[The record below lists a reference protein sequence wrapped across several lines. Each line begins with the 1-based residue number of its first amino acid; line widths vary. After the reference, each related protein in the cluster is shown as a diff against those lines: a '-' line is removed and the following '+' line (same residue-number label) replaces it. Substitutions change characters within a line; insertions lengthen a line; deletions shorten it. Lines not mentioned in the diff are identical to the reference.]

1 MENQYAYAAR
11 MAELYNLLEDQL
23 SKDIFWARLQMDCE
37 ATIECEERLFELTGI
52 ATDEDIH
59 IKERMKAVSDKAAAD
74 GKKLF
79 LYGTKNTGKLV
90 GKLILQQG
98 GDFYAY
104 CARNH
109 ERFADGILG
118 KQVYSPDY
126 VFEHPDECY
135 VLIAAGDSAE
145 KINRIL
151 RDHKF
156 PENHIFFYVRPS
168 LHKSLHERQY
178 FEFPELF
185 PKGKAFVDGG
195 CYDCGTSKQFAE
207 WCGGNYS
214 KIFAFEPDPKKCQ
227 RCQAS
232 ADGSSLRLE
241 LIASGLS
248 DCAGTTRFAANE
260 NGSSHI
266 LDSEALYNDFLGEI
280 TGPEV
285 TIPTVALDDI
295 VGETEIGFIKM
306 DIEGA
311 ELSALHGAEKTLLR
325 DKPLLAICVYHR
337 CGDVLAIMDYLHELV
352 PQYHFWLRQYCYNGT
367 ETILHASIN
376 RP

>member
-11 MAELYNLLEDQL
+11 MAELYNLLEDRL

-37 ATIECEERLFELTGI
+37 ATIEREERLFELTGI

-59 IKERMKAVSDKAAAD
+59 IKERMKAVSDKAVAD

-79 LYGTKNTGKLV
+79 LYGTKYTGKLA

-104 CARNH
+104 CVRNH

-118 KQVYSPDY
+118 KQVYPPEY

-135 VLIAAGDSAE
+135 VLIAATDAAE
-145 KINRIL
+145 EISRIL
-151 RDHKF
+151 KEHGF
-156 PENHIFFYVRPS
+156 PENHIFFYIRPS
-168 LHKSLHERQY
+168 LVKNLLEKQY

-195 CYDCGTSKQFAE
+195 CCDCGTSKRFAQ
-207 WCGGNYS
+207 WCGGDYS
-214 KIFAFEPDPKKCQ
+214 KIFAFEPDPKNCQ
-227 RCQAS
+227 RCRAA
-232 ADGSSLRLE
+232 ADSSSLRLE
-241 LIASGLS
+241 LIPSGLS
-248 DCAGTTRFAANE
+248 DCAGSISFVAYGTGN
-260 NGSSHI
+260 SYI
-266 LDSEALYNDFLGEI
+266 P
-280 TGPEV
+280 GPEEV
-285 TIPTVALDDI
+285 FNIYREKVRGQEITIPTTALDDI
-295 VGETEIGFIKM
+295 VRETEIGFIKM
-306 DIEGA
+306 DIEGS
-311 ELSALHGAEKTLLR
+311 ELSALHGAEKTLLK

-337 CGDVLAIMDYLHELV
+337 CGDVLVIMDYLHKLV
-352 PQYHFWLRQYCYNGT
+352 PQYHFWLRQYYCGGS
-367 ETILHASIN
+367 ETVLYASIN